1 VVLRLF
7 RIFISSSVAIANS
20 ASTTE
25 AAYAPLS
32 THLFGTSAQL
42 ARKVKERHGTTPF
55 AFFFST
61 RARGDADL
69 DSRVVKQ
76 SGRYFLGGKVE
87 TLAEVEARNDP
98 KEEILRFNMRAN
110 KWYRIAT
117 NTNSWR
123 VTQPLE
129 ADDVVLEWTPAPAN
143 SQPATATAA

>member
-1 VVLRLF
+1 MKQHFVTFLSPGTFVHEETTKP
-7 RIFISSSVAIANS
+7 IAS
-20 ASTTE
+20 WDVE
-25 AAYAPLS
+25 
-32 THLFGTSAQL
+32 L
-42 ARKVKERHGTTPF
+42 AKQMAHKVKERHGATPF

-61 RARGDADL
+61 RARGIADL

-98 KEEILRFNMRAN
+98 KEEILRFNMRVN
-110 KWYRIAT
+110 KWHRIVI

-129 ADDVVLEWTPAPAN
+129 ADDVVLDWTPAPAN

>member
-1 VVLRLF
+1 MKQHF
-7 RIFISSSVAIANS
+7 VAFLSPGTFVHVETTKPIAS
-20 ASTTE
+20 WDVELAK
-25 AAYAPLS
+25 
-32 THLFGTSAQL
+32 QL

-129 ADDVVLEWTPAPAN
+129 ADDVVLEWPPAPAN